1 MIKNKK
7 RVILTQSGRCG
18 LTHLLGGQGHWENV
32 EGPLLFICRARR
44 GSQRVGGHV
53 SKVALFIGRQEMV
66 VAKVTVV
73 QHVRTIT
80 EVYIQVGQLKIAIHC
95 SCLGVAQ
102 QACHTLELVGAVA
115 VARGEEQPVSLLMLH
130 FASPATKKKKI
141 WTRGGTPSPPGSTPA
156 AAAAVAP
163 RAPPPSPPLPTPPPP
178 PPPPKKKGER
188 GRGGEGGRG
197 GKKLT

>member
-1 MIKNKK
+1 M
-7 RVILTQSGRCG
+7 
-18 LTHLLGGQGHWENV
+18 
-32 EGPLLFICRARR
+32 
-44 GSQRVGGHV
+44 

-130 FASPATKKKKI
+130 FASPATKKRKYGP
-141 WTRGGTPSPPGSTPA
+141 GGGLRPPPGPPRRRRRWHPGHPPLPLPSPP
-156 AAAAVAP
+156 
-163 RAPPPSPPLPTPPPP
+163 PPSS
-178 PPPPKKKGER
+178 PPPKKRGGGGEGGEGGGGGR
-188 GRGGEGGRG
+188 GRGGGG
-197 GKKLT
+197 GKGGKNLPDKTKVKSVWTGTCLPGQIVCVQRDFVQRCDDSFVTGKDI

>member
-130 FASPATKKKKI
+130 FASPATKKRKYGP
-141 WTRGGTPSPPGSTPA
+141 GGGL
-156 AAAAVAP
+156 
-163 RAPPPSPPLPTPPPP
+163 RPPPSGFL
-178 PPPPKKKGER
+178 
-188 GRGGEGGRG
+188 
-197 GKKLT
+197 